1 MQAFFS
7 VTIGAF
13 YLGQSTT
20 NFGNLITA
28 AATAVPIFETIDRVC
43 TIIIILLQLWSHSDK
58 NYKLYSQ

>member
-43 TIIIILLQLWSHSDK
+43 TIIIIIIIIYL
-58 NYKLYSQ
+58 